1 MMMMMMMMMM
11 INFYQETR
19 EAFNNEAAATGKDR
33 LLFTSAVGAGRSVID
48 SAYDVP
54 AMAE

>member
-1 MMMMMMMMMM
+1 MNV
-11 INFYQETR
+11 ILIFQETR
-19 EAFNNEAAATGKDR
+19 EAFDNEAATTGKDR

-54 AMAE
+54 VMAQ